1 MNANTGQNRRFW
13 MAMIPL
19 VVGVMALGSSSAL
32 AQREGVTEAM
42 RQQCKAQVRVQKP
55 RTRAKR
61 QVAYLQCLADR
72 INRLNQQPLV
82 RSR

>member
-1 MNANTGQNRRFW
+1 MPVVRKYGRFW
-13 MAMIPL
+13 IVALPL
-19 VVGVMALGSSSAL
+19 FGLMTFGSGSAL

-42 RQQCKAQVRVQKP
+42 RQQCRAQVRVQKP

-72 INRLNQQPLV
+72 INRLQPQPLV
-82 RSR
+82 RGR

>member
-1 MNANTGQNRRFW
+1 MHVVRKYGRFGI
-13 MAMIPL
+13 AALPL
-19 VVGVMALGSSSAL
+19 LGLMTFGSSSAL

-82 RSR
+82 RGR